1 MTYFNALGQG
11 RVGWKSGV
19 IAPTPVNVSTL
30 WTSVFGVWNAD
41 TLGTSLDTSIFR
53 AYNGEAVTVT
63 PTQLSTNIFGVW
75 NADGTNNLSVKHA
88 WNANGDAVDSKSGA
102 NGTIATPSG
111 TSWAPTTMT
120 YGSGKLGSGAFT
132 FNGSNFVSLPTNTLN
147 FTGDFSVSAWIYVP
161 TAFGTNISRI
171 ISCFD
176 NQLGVTTYRGWEV
189 VYNNGTVKLQIYPS
203 GANYYIISVPMTL
216 KDQWVHV
223 TAVRLAG
230 QQGEIYINGVSGTK
244 TVSAN
249 GATSASAIAY
259 NGTSNLAYIGAL
271 YDVNSSP
278 RYSVTPAGG
287 FKIDALQTF
296 NNAAL
301 DQAAVTELYNSGNGQ
316 EYPFTLSSSLIATY
330 NDAVGSNHGTTP
342 ASTLT
347 GGVPGPSFTTG
358 KIGKAFTFDGIND
371 FVELGDV
378 MDLGLSSWSYSMW
391 FNVSN
396 TNNSMLFSKTILA
409 SSFGRI
415 WAGTNASKVYFAFQ
429 IDLPGTNPSSNIVI
443 ETTSNIST
451 NTWYHVTFVF
461 DRSDKMKIYLNGSL
475 SGVNTTSGTNNLMS
489 YSSWNIN
496 TNHPFRIGAFTTSD
510 NIGTT
515 ANFTGKIDAFSV
527 WNRAITNDEITA
539 LYNSGNGQQY
549 PFSSVTLSNSMLDSV
564 NAQNGTLQGGLTLTT
579 GKVGNAF
586 TFNGSS
592 NYVTVPNNSFGSTGN
607 FSISVW
613 INPSAQ
619 GSYNTIFEDAYL
631 STGTNRYGIALY
643 LQGGGVRFAT
653 YNGTGNLAYGN
664 TSTISN
670 NTWQHIVITKTTG
683 NAWKMY
689 INNTLQSLITVI
701 GNITTNP
708 GVNVNSQANI
718 GSDLD
723 IGVRAGY
730 FNGKIDGLTT
740 WTKELTASEITSLYN
755 AGNGAEYPF
764 SSQTLPS
771 PNDAVS
777 TNHGTLTNGCTF
789 TTGKIGKA
797 FNFDGI
803 NDIVRLSNNSLD
815 LTGDFSISMW
825 ANWGRNNTS
834 QILMSNFTIGA
845 STRGW
850 FIEHAAGQLRFRGFN
865 STGGNAF
872 YIYTTYTPPLNTWVH
887 YTFVHKNNSNKMYAD
902 GVLIGSDTGGSTHVA
917 YDTPNYPMIG
927 ANQYNATTY
936 QEFFLGKLDAVSV
949 WNRELTATEVTEL
962 YNSGNGKQYPTT

>member
-1 MTYFNALGQG
+1 MANIVNQYGQVKLGV
-11 RVGWKSGV
+11 RYTS
-19 IAPTPVNVSTL
+19 APLVSTL
-30 WTSVFGVWNAD
+30 WGNIFGVWNAD

-53 AYNGEAVTVT
+53 AYNGEAATVT

-111 TSWAPTTMT
+111 TSWTPTTMT

-287 FKIDALQTF
+287 FKIDALQAF

-358 KIGKAFTFDGIND
+358 KIGKAFNFDGVNDYVSLTNSSNLTGDFSISVWINPSVQGSYNMIFED
-371 FVELGDV
+371 AF
-378 MDLGLSSWSYSMW
+378 LSTGTNRYGIALYIQGSRVRFATYNGTGNLAYS
-391 FNVSN
+391 NTSTVSN
-396 TNNSMLFSKTILA
+396 NTWQHIVITKTTGNAWKMYINNTLQSLITVVGDI
-409 SSFGRI
+409 
-415 WAGTNASKVYFAFQ
+415 T
-429 IDLPGTNPSSNIVI
+429 TNP
-443 ETTSNIST
+443 
-451 NTWYHVTFVF
+451 
-461 DRSDKMKIYLNGSL
+461 
-475 SGVNTTSGTNNLMS
+475 GVNVNSQ
-489 YSSWNIN
+489 
-496 TNHPFRIGAFTTSD
+496 A
-510 NIGTT
+510 NIGSDLDTGVR
-515 ANFTGKIDAFSV
+515 AGYFNGKIDALNV

-564 NAQNGTLQGGLTLTT
+564 NAQNGTNVNNVTLTT

-586 TFNGSS
+586 TFNGSNYISLPTNSLNLSGDFSINLWWFVNITNDQALIS
-592 NYVTVPNNSFGSTGN
+592 NRQVVSGNQYGWQLYYNSGWMYFYIGNGTSTVTINADGGGYPVSTWVNITLVRKSGTSTKLYVNGLERTFTVSQGSATNNPAYTGN
-607 FSISVW
+607 QQYCAIGNCW
-613 INPSAQ
+613 
-619 GSYNTIFEDAYL
+619 
-631 STGTNRYGIALY
+631 
-643 LQGGGVRFAT
+643 
-653 YNGTGNLAYGN
+653 NGTYLDSYMKNGSKIDALTVWNKAL
-664 TSTISN
+664 
-670 NTWQHIVITKTTG
+670 TTG
-683 NAWKMY
+683 
-689 INNTLQSLITVI
+689 
-701 GNITTNP
+701 
-708 GVNVNSQANI
+708 
-718 GSDLD
+718 
-723 IGVRAGY
+723 
-730 FNGKIDGLTT
+730 
-740 WTKELTASEITSLYN
+740 EITSLYN
-755 AGNGAEYPF
+755 GGSGAEYPF
-764 SSQTLPS
+764 STQLLPS
-771 PNDAVS
+771 YNDAVGS
-777 TNHGTLTNGCTF
+777 NHGTTPASTLTGGVPGPSF

-803 NDIVRLSNNSLD
+803 NDMVTLPNNSLD

-834 QILMSNFTIGA
+834 QILMSNLTIGG
-845 STRGW
+845 SIRGW
-850 FIEHAAGQLRFRGFN
+850 FIEHAAGQLRFRGLN
-865 STGGNAF
+865 SSGGDAF
-872 YIYTTYTPPLNTWVH
+872 YLIHFYTPPLNTWVH
-887 YTFVHKNNSNKMYAD
+887 YTFVHKNNSNKMYID
-902 GVLIGSDTGGSTHVA
+902 GVLISPSSAAGSTHVA

-936 QEFFLGKLDAVSV
+936 QEFFQGKLDAVSV
-949 WNRELTATEVTEL
+949 WNKELTAEEVTDL
-962 YNSGNGKQYPTT
+962 YNSGNGKQYPN